1 MVRYKITLTEEERKD
16 LKSIT
21 SKGKHRSQ
29 KLINALILLNCDE
42 GGFQTKRSTN
52 EQVAGVLKISMK
64 KIDRVKKRFV
74 EEGLDVALHGHK
86 GKRVYEKKADGD
98 FEAHLVALSCSEP
111 PEGFARWSLR
121 LLADRAV
128 ELNYIDSIS
137 YETVRRVLKKTKLNR
152 GENRAG

>member
-74 EEGLDVALHGHK
+74 EEGLDVALGGHK
-86 GKRVYEKKADGD
+86 GKRVYTKKADGD

-152 GENRAG
+152 GKNRAG

>member
-1 MVRYKITLTEEERKD
+1 MVRYKITLTEEEQKD
-16 LKSIT
+16 LKSIK
-21 SKGKHRSQ
+21 SKGKHKSQ

-74 EEGLDVALHGHK
+74 EEGLDVALNGHK

-137 YETVRRVLKKTKLNR
+137 YETVRRVLKKTKLNH
-152 GENRAG
+152 GKNRAG

>member
-152 GENRAG
+152 GKNRAG